1 MKHVSL
7 KIAVIGGGANTEHD
21 VGLAS
26 AAAVSESL
34 TELGHQVVSLTIDRQ
49 GRWIGSDGELLGGG
63 LSYAI
68 ILMNSCDLVFP
79 AVHGILGEDGT
90 LAALLELLGKPYIGS
105 PTVAGAIAMDKAAT
119 KLLCQG
125 LGIAVARGEVI
136 NRENTSRGYLLPAVA
151 KPVNGGSSYGVEL
164 IRTRAELAR
173 VIRRASDSPD
183 RLLIEEFVQ
192 GREIDIAV
200 LRKSD
205 GSLLTGPALEIKV
218 RRGDIF
224 DAEQKYDG
232 TAGFTI
238 PAEISLDQRA
248 HIEATARQ
256 LYEALGCAGVA
267 RIDFFLTDHELVLN
281 EINTMPGL
289 TKQSQ
294 VPLMFENLGLSHS
307 ALIAE
312 LISAPTIPSLNR
324 IAS

>member
-7 KIAVIGGGANTEHD
+7 KVAVIGGGANSEHD

-34 TELGHQVVSLTIDRQ
+34 VELGHQVVPLTIDRE
-49 GRWIGSDGELLGGG
+49 GRWIGSDGELLSGG

-136 NRENTSRGYLLPAVA
+136 NRETTSRGYLLPAVA
-151 KPVNGGSSYGVEL
+151 KPVTGGSSYGVEMV
-164 IRTRAELAR
+164 RTRAELAR
-173 VIRRASDSPD
+173 IIRRASDSPD
-183 RLLIEEFVQ
+183 RILMEEFVA

-205 GSLLTGPALEIKV
+205 GSLLIGPTLEIKV
-218 RRGDIF
+218 RGGDIF

-238 PAEISLDQRA
+238 PAEIELAQRA
-248 HIEATARQ
+248 HIEATAKQ

-267 RIDFFLTDHELVLN
+267 RIDFFLTEDKLVLN
-281 EINTMPGL
+281 EVNTMPGL

-294 VPLMFENLGLSHS
+294 VPRMFECLGLSHS

-312 LISAPTIPSLNR
+312 LISAPTLPSLNR